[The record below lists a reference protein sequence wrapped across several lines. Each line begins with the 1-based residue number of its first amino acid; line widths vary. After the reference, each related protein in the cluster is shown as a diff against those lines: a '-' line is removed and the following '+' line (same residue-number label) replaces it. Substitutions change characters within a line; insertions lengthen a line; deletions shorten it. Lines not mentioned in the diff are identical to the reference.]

1 MKLDYKTIQQWIK
14 PASRVLDLGCGRGE
28 LLAYLIREKSIRG
41 LGVEIDGDNITG
53 CIENQVNVVEQ
64 NIDNGLTNFA
74 DNSFDTVLL
83 TQTLQAVHKPDFVLN
98 EMLRVGKEGII
109 TFPNFGHW
117 LARAY
122 LLTQGKMP
130 VSKSMPHSW
139 YSTPNI
145 HFCTIKDFE
154 VLCQEQGITI
164 LNRRFQAGVD
174 NSTANESMLLPNLF
188 CSQAIYHVA
197 R

>member
-1 MKLDYKTIQQWIK
+1 MKLDYQTIQQWIK
-14 PASRVLDLGCGRGE
+14 PGSRVLDLGCGRGE
-28 LLAYLIREKSIRG
+28 LLDYLIRAKSVRA
-41 LGVEIDGDNITG
+41 LGVEIDADKITD
-53 CIENQVNVVEQ
+53 CIEKQVNVVEQ
-64 NIDNGLTNFA
+64 NIDKGLTNFA

-83 TQTLQAVHKPDFVLN
+83 TQTLQAVHRPDFVLN

-109 TFPNFGHW
+109 SFPNFGHW
-117 LARAY
+117 MARAY
-122 LLTQGKMP
+122 LLTQGRMP

-154 VLCQEQGITI
+154 SLCSEQGIAI
-164 LNRRFQAGVD
+164 LNRRFQSD
-174 NSTANESMLLPNLF
+174 SENSVAKESMLLPNLF
-188 CSQAIYHVA
+188 CSQAIYHVT